1 MKKTK
6 LLTLTALTLIGLLGL
21 SSCNGEKGDKGDTG
35 PAGPTGE
42 TGPKGDKGDPGE
54 DGEDGKD
61 GSTWLTGTSKP
72 ADTLGKVGDM
82 YLNTTNGD
90 VYQKEEA
97 GWTLKMNIKG
107 EDGEDG
113 KDGLNGSTGSQGKP
127 GETAYSNTILPVEGG
142 YITSNVGSA
151 LVGEEVT
158 FTFVPTDSSGDVS
171 FVWDIKN
178 NGTVVYSDTGLE
190 TTAIKMMEGGFVVS
204 GKVATSV
211 TPDTTGGSLKVE
223 VPTGTQA
230 GEAVVV
236 NVNEDLTA
244 SKIEIS
250 GNTNN
255 NPVVIDGKKEDG
267 SNAKLTLTDKSS
279 ITSSDDL
286 TLSNITLSAEVGSE
300 TSFNGDENI
309 ISYVRKGGSLTLENV
324 SLDVTSKDSM
334 GNNALHTLIQAETS
348 DITLSNVRV
357 SYDGKDSGVSL
368 MTQLTSST
376 ISNLEIS
383 NTDVKGLTGTIISA
397 QQFADDASITIKDS
411 SFEGKTNFLTLADY
425 EKTTNSENKSVS
437 INLENLNINDNGK
450 NPVIMF
456 NLWQQNDLTTYSS
469 QDSASYFDVNV
480 NNLTHNGVKL
490 TKDNLKTE
498 YQYNNVETENTV
510 STLAGD
516 SGETISKPGRLT
528 TTIKGGLLAVFDA
541 CWGNNSYD
549 KLELLAKDE
558 KYPKDVSV
566 NGVKIEAKA
575 SNFVKVANVEGD
587 VKTVQN
593 VFINGQLYSEVTYL
607 DNNGDKK
614 VLKGTPL
621 EGVKFAGGDG
631 SKENPL
637 EINSLEMFKLIGD
650 PNVVKSGVSYFKLT
664 DDITNLDTRFPIS
677 SRKETHIDLN
687 GKNITTSEEALK
699 ESTNNVTTNVI
710 GESVVLDLFNS
721 SKTKSKIE
729 YNFTNENSNNTSAFL
744 VKEGAS
750 LFLNNVS
757 LSGGETGITCI
768 GDASRVEIVN
778 SDVEG
783 HNLGI
788 GTNASTSEN
797 YNPTI
802 IVKDG
807 STVSSVDGSA
817 ILMNVPGTLTIE
829 DSTLTGQD
837 QVLFARAGTTTVSN
851 SSIILQEEPSVTSE
865 TTEEDYWQNKYYNNN
880 TWGSGNSAIRAG
892 ILVGN
897 RETKGYDSNKVVTLN
912 NVTFKDESKYL
923 DHPLLCGYL
932 SEKELQEG
940 LEVSITLDKT
950 TLDNLSL
957 DKLSLTNSKLVYEDK
972 QLTLGESVEI
982 DGVTYLKALYY
993 EDNGIKVLV
1002 KGNQE
1007 TPTNE

>member
-6 LLTLTALTLIGLLGL
+6 LLSLTALTLIGLLGL
-21 SSCNGEKGDKGDTG
+21 SSCSGEKGDKGDTG

-223 VPTGTQA
+223 VPTGTPE

-498 YQYNNVETENTV
+498 YQYNNVETEDTV

-587 VKTVQN
+587 VETVQN
-593 VFINGQLYSEVTYL
+593 VFINGQLYSEVTYS

-637 EINSLEMFKLIGD
+637 LID
-650 PNVVKSGVSYFKLT
+650 DANQLTLMNNQNVVVSGVKYFKLNKEVT
-664 DDITNLDTRFPIS
+664 TTSKLPVEGREETNL
-677 SRKETHIDLN
+677 DLN
-687 GKNITTSEEALK
+687 GKRLTVKTASTGTYNEKENINTLSTTISNGQILNITSSSEEKGSLVYDVDPSTGNPSPNRVSLGALIVQ
-699 ESTNNVTTNVI
+699 S
-710 GESVVLDLFNS
+710 
-721 SKTKSKIE
+721 
-729 YNFTNENSNNTSAFL
+729 
-744 VKEGAS
+744 GAS
-750 LFLNNVS
+750 LNLDNVS
-757 LSGGETGITCI
+757 YESDSCAIYPN
-768 GDASRVEIVN
+768 GDAAKVVVN
-778 SDVEG
+778 NSTVEG
-783 HNLGI
+783 VSFGLS
-788 GTNASTSEN
+788 TNASKVEN
-797 YNPTI
+797 YNI
-802 IVKDG
+802 IVDVNNSTLSG
-807 STVSSVDGSA
+807 SMGTGLLINIPSIVKVNKSSICGDDQAVIVRAGNVTLTDCKVSIKEYDKSSYSVDYSKTAWGDGNSVA
-817 ILMNVPGTLTIE
+817 LGYIVLGDRWAENRTSGYANDKSLTLT
-829 DSTLTGQD
+829 
-837 QVLFARAGTTTVSN
+837 
-851 SSIILQEEPSVTSE
+851 
-865 TTEEDYWQNKYYNNN
+865 
-880 TWGSGNSAIRAG
+880 
-892 ILVGN
+892 
-897 RETKGYDSNKVVTLN
+897 
-912 NVTFKDESKYL
+912 NVTFERDAEGSNGEFYFPYIYAYMTNTDANKCTLVIDETTISNVNNATNNGNKPVFYNV
-923 DHPLLCGYL
+923 DNPFED
-932 SEKELQEG
+932 SIEG
-940 LEVSITLDKT
+940 E
-950 TLDNLSL
+950 
-957 DKLSLTNSKLVYEDK
+957 
-972 QLTLGESVEI
+972 
-982 DGVTYLKALYY
+982 
-993 EDNGIKVLV
+993 
-1002 KGNQE
+1002 
-1007 TPTNE
+1007 